1 MSDQSRAWPPEMDAA
16 DRVRHV
22 ALTRTTPQNAGWIA
36 EEADVSRDTAAK
48 YLDRMADQ
56 GDLEVVE
63 TADGTC
69 YKPDDVTQF
78 LREVRTLAEEQSV
91 DELTNELRAIGDEID
106 SWKAAYDV
114 ESLEELRRS
123 IGGEDLSSSDRRER
137 LETIEEWEYNI
148 QVREALQLAISL
160 QSSLTKL
167 DADPR
172 IGEIG
177 TGTLP
182 QEG

>member
-1 MSDQSRAWPPEMDAA
+1 MSDQSRSWPAEMDAA
-16 DRVRHV
+16 NRVRHV

-48 YLDRMADQ
+48 YLDRMTDQ

-69 YKPDDVTQF
+69 YKPDDITQF

-106 SWKAAYDV
+106 SWKSAYDV

-123 IGGEDLSSSDRRER
+123 LGREDLSPSDRRER

-148 QVREALQLAISL
+148 QVREALRLAISL
-160 QSSLTKL
+160 QRSLTRL
-167 DADPR
+167 DADLC
-172 IGEIG
+172 IEK
-177 TGTLP
+177 TESETLT
-182 QEG
+182 

>member
-1 MSDQSRAWPPEMDAA
+1 MSDQSRAWPAEMDAA

-22 ALTRTTPQNAGWIA
+22 AVTRTTPQNAGWIA
-36 EEADVSRDTAAK
+36 KEADVSRDTAVK

-56 GDLEVVE
+56 GELEVVE
-63 TADGTC
+63 TAGGTC

-91 DELTNELRAIGDEID
+91 EELTNELRATGDEID
-106 SWKAAYDV
+106 SWKSAYDV
-114 ESLEELRRS
+114 ESLEELRQS
-123 IGGEDLSSSDRRER
+123 IGGEDLSPSDRRER
-137 LETIEEWEYNI
+137 LEIIEGWEYNI
-148 QVREALQLAISL
+148 QMREALQLAISL
-160 QSSLTKL
+160 QSSLTRL
-167 DADPR
+167 DSDPR
-172 IGEIG
+172 IEAIG

>member
-1 MSDQSRAWPPEMDAA
+1 MSDGSRAWPAEMDAA

-22 ALTRTTPQNAGWIA
+22 AMTRTRPRNAGWIA
-36 EEADVSRDTAAK
+36 EEADVSRDTAVK

-56 GDLEVVE
+56 GELSVVE

-69 YKPDDVTQF
+69 YRPDDVTQF

-91 DELTNELRAIGDEID
+91 DELTEELRAIGDEID
-106 SWKAAYDV
+106 SWKSAYAV
-114 ESLEELRRS
+114 ESLEELRQSLGR
-123 IGGEDLSSSDRRER
+123 EELSPSDRRDR

-148 QVREALQLAISL
+148 QVREAIQLAISL

-167 DADPR
+167 DVDPQT
-172 IGEIG
+172 GESG
-177 TGTLP
+177 LGTLP

>member
-1 MSDQSRAWPPEMDAA
+1 MSDQSRSWPAEMDAA
-16 DRVRHV
+16 NRVRHV

-36 EEADVSRDTAAK
+36 EEANVSRDTTAK

-56 GDLEVVE
+56 GELEVVE

-69 YKPDDVTQF
+69 YKPDDITQF

-106 SWKAAYDV
+106 SWKSAYDV
-114 ESLEELRRS
+114 ESLEELRQS
-123 IGGEDLSSSDRRER
+123 IGREDLSPSDRRER

-148 QVREALQLAISL
+148 QVREALRLAISL
-160 QSSLTKL
+160 QRSLTRL
-167 DADPR
+167 DADLC
-172 IGEIG
+172 IEK
-177 TGTLP
+177 TESETLT
-182 QEG
+182 

>member
-1 MSDQSRAWPPEMDAA
+1 MDAA

-48 YLDRMADQ
+48 YLDRTADQ

-69 YKPDDVTQF
+69 YKPDDITQF
-78 LREVRTLAEEQSV
+78 LRKVRTLAEEQSV
-91 DELTNELRAIGDEID
+91 DVLTNELREIGDEID

-123 IGGEDLSSSDRRER
+123 IGREDLLSSDRHGR

-160 QSSLTKL
+160 QSSVRKL
-167 DADPR
+167 EL
-172 IGEIG
+172 IS
-177 TGTLP
+177 
-182 QEG
+182 

>member
-1 MSDQSRAWPPEMDAA
+1 MPNYQSKATLPGAMSDHSRSWPAEMDAA

-36 EEADVSRDTAAK
+36 AEADFSRDTAAK

-106 SWKAAYDV
+106 SWKAVYDV
-114 ESLEELRRS
+114 ESLEELRRG
-123 IGGEDLSSSDRRER
+123 IGREDLPSSDRGER

-160 QSSLTKL
+160 QSSVRRLELTS
-167 DADPR
+167 
-172 IGEIG
+172 
-177 TGTLP
+177 
-182 QEG
+182 

>member
-1 MSDQSRAWPPEMDAA
+1 MDAA

-22 ALTRTTPQNAGWIA
+22 ALTRTTPQNASWIG

-48 YLDRMADQ
+48 YPDRMTDQ

-63 TADGTC
+63 TADGMC

-78 LREVRTLAEEQSV
+78 LREVRALAEEQSA

-123 IGGEDLSSSDRRER
+123 IGREDLSSSDRRER
-137 LETIEEWEYNI
+137 LETIEEWEYDI

-160 QSSLTKL
+160 QSSVRKLELTS
-167 DADPR
+167 
-172 IGEIG
+172 
-177 TGTLP
+177 
-182 QEG
+182 